1 MTGNGTGR
9 QTGLAAEK
17 TRKSRVRETKR
28 IRKDD
33 RARMAVRNL
42 EPAAGG
48 GRAVRLV
55 LSGYYGFGNSGD
67 EAVLLA
73 ILQALDE
80 AGRSRGLRIE
90 PVVLSGDP
98 AWTERQYGVE
108 AVPRMRPDAVR
119 RALRG
124 ADGLVSGGGSL
135 LQDATGLGS
144 IPYYL
149 GVIEA
154 ALRLGKP
161 AFVYAQGIGPVRR
174 RFFRPLIARAFN
186 RCAYVSVRDDE
197 SAAALKE
204 YGVHPDRIEVVPD
217 PVMGL
222 SDGGEQSVP
231 AGKESLAAESRAEAR
246 RAEPALVGVS
256 VRFWRDDRTD
266 LDRVADALAA
276 LARTHPVRYRFL
288 PMHRG
293 SDEEASRYVMARLE
307 RLMGGGTPGGATAT
321 DGPPTASPA
330 HGVPGLELAPAHDDP
345 REMLREAGACRL
357 LVGMRLHALIY
368 AANRMVPMLGISYD
382 PKIDRFLAGIGQ
394 SPAGT
399 TEELEPRRFAR
410 EAAKLL
416 DDPDGWR
423 RAAEPGIARFAEA
436 ATRPAQQIASYFV

>member
-1 MTGNGTGR
+1 MATGNR
-9 QTGLAAEK
+9 
-17 TRKSRVRETKR
+17 
-28 IRKDD
+28 
-33 RARMAVRNL
+33 

-67 EAVLLA
+67 EAVLLS

-80 AGRSRGLRIE
+80 AFRARGRRFE

-98 AWTERQYGVE
+98 DWTARRYGVE
-108 AVPRMRPDAVR
+108 AVPRMKPAAVMG
-119 RALRG
+119 ALRG

-149 GVIEA
+149 GVIGL

-186 RCAYVSVRDDE
+186 RCAYVSVRDEE
-197 SAAALKE
+197 SAAALRE
-204 YGVHPDRIEVVPD
+204 YGVDAGRIEVVPD

-222 SDGGEQSVP
+222 SDVGGANP
-231 AGKESLAAESRAEAR
+231 AMDSRPADL
-246 RAEPALVGVS
+246 AEPALVGVS
-256 VRFWRDDRTD
+256 VRFWRDDRAD
-266 LDRVADALAA
+266 LDRMAEALAA
-276 LARTHPVRYRFL
+276 LASMRPVRYRFL

-293 SDEEASRYVMARLE
+293 ADEEASRHVMRRLE
-307 RLMGGGTPGGATAT
+307 QLAGGDSGAETSV
-321 DGPPTASPA
+321 P
-330 HGVPGLELAPAHDDP
+330 GVPSMELAPAHDDP
-345 REMLREAGACRL
+345 RDMLREAGACRL
-357 LVGMRLHALIY
+357 LAGMRLHALIY
-368 AANRMVPMLGISYD
+368 AANRRVPMLGLSYD
-382 PKIDRFLAGIGQ
+382 PKIDRFLASIGQ

-399 TEELEPRRFAR
+399 TEALDPSHFAR

-416 DDPDGWR
+416 DDPDAWR
-423 RAAEPGIARFAEA
+423 RAAEPSIGRLAEA
-436 ATRPAQQIASYFV
+436 ATRPAQQIAAYFV

>member
-1 MTGNGTGR
+1 
-9 QTGLAAEK
+9 
-17 TRKSRVRETKR
+17 
-28 IRKDD
+28 
-33 RARMAVRNL
+33 MAVRDL

-80 AGRSRGLRIE
+80 AGGLRGLRIE

-108 AVPRMRPDAVR
+108 AVPRMRPEAVW

-174 RFFRPLIARAFN
+174 RFFRPLIARTFN
-186 RCAYVSVRDDE
+186 RCAYVSVRDEE

-204 YGVHPDRIEVVPD
+204 YGVNPERIEVVPD

-222 SDGGEQSVP
+222 SDGGAPSVP
-231 AGKESLAAESRAEAR
+231 AGGDSRKADGRAEAD
-246 RAEPALVGVS
+246 RAEPVLVGVS
-256 VRFWRDDRTD
+256 VRFWREDRAD

-276 LARTHPVRYRFL
+276 LARTRPVRYRFL

-293 SDEEASRYVMARLE
+293 SDEEASRYVMDRLE
-307 RLMGGGTPGGATAT
+307 RHMDGGTPAGG
-321 DGPPTASPA
+321 SPA
-330 HGVPGLELAPAHDDP
+330 MDALSTPTPMHGIPGLELAPAHDDP
-345 REMLREAGACRL
+345 RKMLREAGACRL

-368 AANRMVPMLGISYD
+368 AANRRVPMLGISYD

-394 SPAGT
+394 LPAGT
-399 TEELEPRRFAR
+399 TEELEPRHFAR

-423 RAAEPGIARFAEA
+423 RAAEPGIGRLAEA

>member
-1 MTGNGTGR
+1 MARDGQIGQVAGKKRENNGR
-9 QTGLAAEK
+9 H
-17 TRKSRVRETKR
+17 RKRV
-28 IRKDD
+28 RKDD
-33 RARMAVRNL
+33 QARMAVRNL

-67 EAVLLA
+67 EAVLLS

-80 AGRSRGLRIE
+80 AGRARGLRIE

-108 AVPRMRPDAVR
+108 AVPRMKPAAVW

-124 ADGLVSGGGSL
+124 ADGLISGGGSL

-154 ALRLGKP
+154 TLRLGKP

-174 RFFRPLIARAFN
+174 RFFRPLIARTFN
-186 RCAYVSVRDDE
+186 RCAYVSVRDEE

-204 YGVHPDRIEVVPD
+204 YGVDPDRIEVVPD

-222 SDGGEQSVP
+222 SDGEGFQETDSR
-231 AGKESLAAESRAEAR
+231 AAENPAEPER
-246 RAEPALVGVS
+246 GEPALVGVS
-256 VRFWRDDRTD
+256 VRFWREDRAD

-276 LARTHPVRYRFL
+276 LARMRPVRYRFL

-293 SDEEASRYVMARLE
+293 SDEEASRYVMDRLK
-307 RLMGGGTPGGATAT
+307 RLMDGGTPDGASTA
-321 DGPPTASPA
+321 DVPQAAAPSQ
-330 HGVPGLELAPAHDDP
+330 GVPGLELAPAHDDP
-345 REMLREAGACRL
+345 REMLRETGLCRL
-357 LVGMRLHALIY
+357 LIGMRLHALIY
-368 AANRMVPMLGISYD
+368 AANRRVPMLGISYD

-399 TEELEPRRFAR
+399 TEALDPQRFAR
-410 EAAKLL
+410 EAARLL

-423 RAAEPGIARFAEA
+423 RAAEPAIGRLAEA
-436 ATRPAQQIASYFV
+436 ATRPAQQIAAYFV

>member
-1 MTGNGTGR
+1 
-9 QTGLAAEK
+9 
-17 TRKSRVRETKR
+17 
-28 IRKDD
+28 
-33 RARMAVRNL
+33 MAVRNL

-90 PVVLSGDP
+90 PVVLSADP

-108 AVPRMRPDAVR
+108 AAPRMRPAAVW

-174 RFFRPLIARAFN
+174 RFFRPVIARTFN

-197 SAAALKE
+197 SAEALKE

-222 SDGGEQSVP
+222 SDGGAETVP
-231 AGKESLAAESRAEAR
+231 AGKDGRTAEGRAGIDGHMAAPRAEADG
-246 RAEPALVGVS
+246 AEPALVGVS
-256 VRFWRDDRTD
+256 VRFWRDDRAD

-276 LARTHPVRYRFL
+276 LARMRPVRYRFL

-293 SDEEASRYVMARLE
+293 SDEEASRYVMDRLG
-307 RLMGGGTPGGATAT
+307 RLLQGGTPDGSPAT
-321 DGPPTASPA
+321 DAPPAAMPA
-330 HGVPGLELAPAHDDP
+330 QGVLGFAPLSVRGIPGLELAPAHDDP

-368 AANRMVPMLGISYD
+368 AANRRVPMLGISYD

-399 TEELEPRRFAR
+399 TEKLEPRRFAR

-416 DDPDGWR
+416 EDPDGWR
-423 RAAEPGIARFAEA
+423 RAAEPAIGRLAEA
-436 ATRPAQQIASYFV
+436 ATRPAQQIAAYFV